1 MGIPARLGAQ
11 RPAFCLCSAA
21 QRAHVGPTPV
31 LSADDRDHPS
41 DSFSNQHK
49 QHPLRVEVLD
59 EKR

>member
-1 MGIPARLGAQ
+1 MGIAARLGAQ

-21 QRAHVGPTPV
+21 QRGHVGPTPM
-31 LSADDRDHPS
+31 LSADDRDRPS
-41 DSFSNQHK
+41 GSFSNQHK